1 MSNKYPFEKEF
12 GEAVSP
18 GHPDKLADAVA
29 DTIVSAV
36 YEKDSSALVGV
47 EVGVSLDR
55 VFVTGRIATNGKL
68 LKSLDLNAVARK
80 VFQEAGYGQCHSDTL
95 WLPDPD
101 CIEVDTTGLIMD
113 EIQEDERQVRNLSD
127 DQSITVGYAV
137 NSPETNYIPRG
148 QWLAWQVMRE
158 IRMLTSE
165 RQDRFG
171 PDAKVLTEITNRE
184 DSWIFD
190 RLVVSMQ
197 HSSAIDWSEIGWI
210 VYRALNSLQKRFGE
224 TGVGCTFDPGAIDLI
239 INGHGDF
246 STGGPLGD
254 NGLSGKK
261 LVMDAY
267 GPMVPIGGG
276 AYSGKDPHK
285 VDRAG
290 AILAREMAL
299 HSVINEASPW
309 ETVQLTW
316 APGKPHYV
324 ALNSLVLQDFNR
336 QLFPQTIQQCVDRYF
351 RKPIGESFAEFAV
364 KGWFSGVSKAPW
376 EKLIPGRQPVDRPI
390 YKRRH
395 LCLNEEK
402 R

>member
-1 MSNKYPFEKEF
+1 MSNNYPFEKEF

-36 YEKDSSALVGV
+36 YENDSSALVGV
-47 EVGVSLDR
+47 EVAVSLDR
-55 VFVTGRIATNGKL
+55 VFITGRIATSGKS
-68 LKSLDLNAVARK
+68 LKSLDLNAVVRK
-80 VFQEAGYGQCHSDTL
+80 VFQDAGYGRSHPATR

-101 CIEVDTTGLIMD
+101 CIVVDTTGLILD
-113 EIQEDERQVRNLSD
+113 EIQEDERQIRCLSD

-148 QWLAWQVMRE
+148 QWLAWQVMHE
-158 IRMLTSE
+158 IRLLTGE
-165 RQDRFG
+165 RPDRFG
-171 PDAKVLTEITNRE
+171 PDAKVLTQITNGEGR
-184 DSWIFD
+184 WAFD
-190 RLVVSMQ
+190 RLVVSTQ
-197 HSSAIDWSEIGWI
+197 HAADIDWSEIGRI
-210 VYRALNSLQKRFGE
+210 VYRALNSLKKRFRE
-224 TGVGCTFDPGAIDLI
+224 TGVACNFDPDAIDLI

-290 AILAREMAL
+290 AVLARELAL
-299 HSVINEASPW
+299 HSVINEANPW
-309 ETVQLTW
+309 DTIQLSW
-316 APGKPHYV
+316 APGKQHYV
-324 ALNSLVLQDFNR
+324 AMNSSMAMDCNR
-336 QLFPQTIQQCVDRYF
+336 QHFPQTIQQCVDRYF
-351 RKPIGESFAEFAV
+351 RKPIRVPLTEFALR
-364 KGWFSGVSKAPW
+364 GWYSGASKAPW
-376 EKLIPGRQPVDRPI
+376 ERLIPIKP
-390 YKRRH
+390 
-395 LCLNEEK
+395 
-402 R
+402 

>member
-1 MSNKYPFEKEF
+1 MSNQYPFEKEF
-12 GEAVSP
+12 GEVVSP

-29 DTIVSAV
+29 DAVVSIVYGS
-36 YEKDSSALVGV
+36 DSSALVGV
-47 EVGVSLDR
+47 EVAVSLDR
-55 VFVTGRIATNGKL
+55 VFITGRIATTEKVLKL
-68 LKSLDLNAVARK
+68 IDLNAVVSKAFRN
-80 VFQEAGYGQCHSDTL
+80 AGYGRCHPGTI
-95 WLPDPD
+95 WPPDPD
-101 CIEVDTTGLIMD
+101 GIVVDKSGLILD
-113 EIQEDERQVRNLSD
+113 EIKEDERGIRCLSD
-127 DQSITVGYAV
+127 DQSVTVGYAV

-158 IRMLTSE
+158 IRRLTSE

-184 DSWIFD
+184 DSWTFD

-197 HSSAIDWSEIGWI
+197 HSAAIDWSEIGRI
-210 VYRALNSLQKRFGE
+210 VYRALNRLKKRFVQ
-224 TGVGCTFDPGAIDLI
+224 TGIGCTFDPGAVDLI

-290 AILAREMAL
+290 AVLAREMAL

-324 ALNSLVLQDFNR
+324 ALNSLVLTDFNR
-336 QLFPQTIQQCVDRYF
+336 QLFPQIIQQCVNRYF
-351 RKPIGESFAEFAV
+351 RKPMGESFAEFAV
-364 KGWFSGVSKAPW
+364 KGWFSGVMKAPW
-376 EKLIPGRQPVDRPI
+376 EKLIPVR
-390 YKRRH
+390 
-395 LCLNEEK
+395 
-402 R
+402 

>member
-1 MSNKYPFEKEF
+1 MSKKYPFEKEF
-12 GEAVSP
+12 GEVVSP

-36 YEKDSSALVGV
+36 YENDSSALVGV

-55 VFVTGRIATNGKL
+55 VFITGRIAANKKL
-68 LKSLDLNAVARK
+68 LKSLDLKAAVRK
-80 VFQEAGYGQCHSDTL
+80 VFQEAGYGRRHSGTL
-95 WLPDPD
+95 WPPDPE
-101 CIEVDTTGLIMD
+101 CIVVDTTGLILD
-113 EIQEDERQVRNLSD
+113 EIQEDEREIRCLSD

-158 IRMLTSE
+158 IRMLKGE
-165 RQDRFG
+165 RPDRFG
-171 PDAKVLTEITNRE
+171 PDAKVLTQITNE
-184 DSWIFD
+184 KGGWTFD

-197 HSSAIDWSEIGWI
+197 HAAAIDWSEIGRI
-210 VYRALNSLQKRFGE
+210 VYRALSSLKKRFGE
-224 TGVGCTFDPGAIDLI
+224 TGVACNFEPDAVDLI

-246 STGGPLGD
+246 STGGPQGD

-290 AILAREMAL
+290 AVLAREMAL
-299 HSVINEASPW
+299 HSVINENNPW
-309 ETVQLTW
+309 DTIQLSW
-316 APGKPHYV
+316 APGKQHYV
-324 ALNSLVLQDFNR
+324 AMNSSMGMECTR
-336 QLFPQTIQQCVDRYF
+336 QHFPQTIQQCVDRYF
-351 RKPIGESFAEFAV
+351 RKPIRDPLTEFAL
-364 KGWFSGVSKAPW
+364 KGWYSGALKAPW
-376 EKLIPGRQPVDRPI
+376 ERLIPI
-390 YKRRH
+390 KS
-395 LCLNEEK
+395 
-402 R
+402 

>member
-1 MSNKYPFEKEF
+1 MSNPYPFEKEF
-12 GEAVSP
+12 GEVVSP

-29 DTIVSAV
+29 DAIVTAV
-36 YEKDSSALVGV
+36 YKKDSSALVGV

-55 VFVTGRIATNGKL
+55 VFVTGRIATTEKL
-68 LKSLDLNAVARK
+68 LKSLDLNAVVRK
-80 VFQEAGYGQCHSDTL
+80 VFQEAGYGHCHSGTL

-101 CIEVDTTGLIMD
+101 GIVVDTTGLILD
-113 EIQEDERQVRNLSD
+113 EIQEDERQIRHLSD

-158 IRMLTSE
+158 IRLLTTE
-165 RQDRFG
+165 RPDRFG
-171 PDAKVLTEITNRE
+171 PDAKILTQITSGGDN
-184 DSWIFD
+184 WTFD

-197 HSSAIDWSEIGWI
+197 HAAVIDWSEIGRV
-210 VYRALNSLQKRFGE
+210 VYRALNSLKNRFGE
-224 TGVGCTFDPGAIDLI
+224 TGVACDVDPDAIDLI

-290 AILAREMAL
+290 AVLARAMAL
-299 HSVINEASPW
+299 HSVINEAGPW

-324 ALNSLVLQDFNR
+324 ALNSHVLTDFNR
-336 QLFPQTIQQCVDRYF
+336 QLFPQTIQQCVNRYF
-351 RKPIGESFAEFAV
+351 RKPMREPFAEFAV
-364 KGWFSGVSKAPW
+364 KGWFTGALKAPW
-376 EKLIPGRQPVDRPI
+376 EILIPGRQPGDRPI
-390 YKRRH
+390 SKRQH
-395 LCLNEEK
+395 LCLK
-402 R
+402 

>member
-36 YEKDSSALVGV
+36 YENDSSALVGV
-47 EVGVSLDR
+47 EVAVSLDR
-55 VFVTGRIATNGKL
+55 VFITGRIATSGKL
-68 LKSLDLNAVARK
+68 LKSLDLNAVVRK
-80 VFQEAGYGQCHSDTL
+80 VFQEAGYGRSHPGTR

-101 CIEVDTTGLIMD
+101 CIVVDTTGLILD
-113 EIQEDERQVRNLSD
+113 EIQEDERQIRCLSD

-158 IRMLTSE
+158 IRLLTGE
-165 RQDRFG
+165 RPDRFG
-171 PDAKVLTEITNRE
+171 PDAKVLTQITNGE
-184 DSWIFD
+184 GSWAFD

-197 HSSAIDWSEIGWI
+197 HAADIDWSEMGRI
-210 VYRALNSLQKRFGE
+210 VYRALNRLKKRFGE
-224 TGVGCTFDPGAIDLI
+224 TGVACNFDADAIDLI

-246 STGGPLGD
+246 STGGPMGD

-290 AILAREMAL
+290 ALLAREMAL
-299 HSVINEASPW
+299 YSVINENNPW
-309 ETVQLTW
+309 
-316 APGKPHYV
+316 
-324 ALNSLVLQDFNR
+324 D
-336 QLFPQTIQQCVDRYF
+336 TIRC
-351 RKPIGESFAEFAV
+351 
-364 KGWFSGVSKAPW
+364 
-376 EKLIPGRQPVDRPI
+376 PGRRENSI
-390 YKRRH
+390 TLR
-395 LCLNEEK
+395 
-402 R
+402 

>member
-1 MSNKYPFEKEF
+1 MNNRYPFGKEF

-29 DTIVSAV
+29 DAVVGFV
-36 YEKDSSALVGV
+36 YENDSSALVGV
-47 EVGVSLDR
+47 EVAVSLDR
-55 VFVTGRIATNGKL
+55 VFITGRIAANKKL
-68 LKSLDLNAVARK
+68 LKSLDLNAAVK
-80 VFQEAGYGQCHSDTL
+80 MVFRNAGYGRNHSETV
-95 WLPDPD
+95 WLPEPD
-101 CIEVDTTGLIMD
+101 GIVLDTSGLILD
-113 EIQEDERQVRNLSD
+113 EIQEDERAIRCLSD

-137 NSPETNYIPRG
+137 DSPETNYIPRG
-148 QWLAWQVMRE
+148 QWLAWQVMHE
-158 IRMLTSE
+158 IRILTTE
-165 RQDRFG
+165 KPDCFG
-171 PDAKVLTEITNRE
+171 PDAKVLTQITGEE
-184 DSWIFD
+184 DSWTFD

-197 HSSAIDWSEIGWI
+197 HADAIDWSEIGRI
-210 VYRALNSLQKRFGE
+210 VYRALNSLKKRFGQ
-224 TGVGCTFDPGAIDLI
+224 TGIGCTFNPGAVDLI

-290 AILAREMAL
+290 AVLAREMAL

-324 ALNSLVLQDFNR
+324 ALNSIVLTDFNR
-336 QLFPQTIQQCVDRYF
+336 QLFPQTIQQCVNRYF
-351 RKPIGESFAEFAV
+351 PKPMGESFAEFAV
-364 KGWFSGVSKAPW
+364 KGWFSGVSKSPW
-376 EKLIPGRQPVDRPI
+376 EKLIPAR
-390 YKRRH
+390 
-395 LCLNEEK
+395 
-402 R
+402 